1 MDEME
6 LSAGQV
12 TLRLQTTEKLYEALL
27 YLNQLHNVPMKE
39 ILDYILEI
47 GIQITGS
54 KIGYLYLYNEETEVL
69 TQYCWSQDVH
79 SACQMVK
86 PQSKYRLE
94 QAGLWGEAIRQRRPI
109 VVNNYS
115 TSEYKRGIPAGHIPL
130 VRHMNI
136 PGMVDD
142 KIIALLG
149 VANKEQEYDEYDIRN
164 LTLLLGLGLKKSA
177 HYEVVKNYAESES
190 RFTGTFEQAGVGIC
204 YLSVEGEF
212 LKVNQKLC
220 EIIGFSRDEL
230 LKKNIKDIIYTE
242 DLFQDLKIVK
252 EVLNGSLK
260 SKSYERRYVKPDH
273 SVVWIYITMSLVEEL
288 GGQEVYLFTGQDIT
302 GHKQAEEELSQT
314 KALLEAAMDNSPA
327 GIAIADAPHGKL
339 RYINKA
345 GLTIGY
351 KSEVGGKTIKLNK
364 PFRDWK
370 IVDENG
376 KTFSYRERPLIRAVL
391 YGEVCSK
398 EFIFRQDNVADR
410 IVWINASPVRDKTG
424 RIIAGISVFLDI
436 TERKR
441 IEKSLWRAKEEAE
454 RANIAKSQ
462 FLANMSH
469 EIRTPMTGI
478 IGMTDLTLM
487 TEITEEQREYLEI
500 VKSSTKSL
508 LHVLNDILDYSKIEA
523 GKMELE
529 NIEFRLVEVINEV
542 VALFSVVA
550 QQKGLKIR
558 ATVDVKI
565 PSILIGDAFRLRQ
578 VLSNLIGNAVKFTE
592 SGKIDIEIVCQALYA
607 DTINLKFI
615 ICDTG
620 IGIADDKLEI
630 LFKSFSQVDDSN
642 TRQFGGTGLGLA
654 ISKKLTELMNGEI
667 WVESAAGSGSKFYFT
682 AIFGIGQGQ
691 GAQPSYTG
699 KPLILEGRPKKKV
712 LLVEDDEV
720 SRKMVYIVLAK
731 KGLDIQ
737 VASNGCQAVE
747 MSNKYIFDLII
758 MDINMPYMD
767 GYSAVTLI
775 RQQEKT
781 NGGHIPIIA
790 MTAYALK
797 GDREKCLASGMDDY
811 LSKPVDIKQ
820 LNLIIDK
827 WLAVSV

>member
-1 MDEME
+1 MGEIK
-6 LSAGQV
+6 LSAEQMAER
-12 TLRLQTTEKLYEALL
+12 LRTTEKLYEALL
-27 YLNQLHNVPMKE
+27 YLNQLHNVSMKE

-47 GIQITGS
+47 GIQITNS
-54 KIGYLYLYNEETEVL
+54 KFGYLYLYDEETKLLTEYSLSQEVHL
-69 TQYCWSQDVH
+69 V
-79 SACQMVK
+79 CQVAK
-86 PQSKYRLE
+86 PQMAYGLE
-94 QAGLWGEAIRQRRPI
+94 EAGLWGEAVRQRKPI
-109 VVNNYS
+109 VVNDYAV
-115 TSEYKRGIPAGHIPL
+115 SEYKRGIPMGHIPL

-136 PGMVDD
+136 PGMIDG
-142 KIIALLG
+142 KIIALFG
-149 VANKEQEYDEYDIRN
+149 VANKEQEYHEYDIRN

-177 HYEVVKNYAESES
+177 HGEAVKNYAESEN
-190 RFTGTFEQAGVGIC
+190 RFSGTFEQVGVGIC
-204 YLSVEGEF
+204 YLSLTGEF

-220 EIIGFSRDEL
+220 EIIGFSSEEL
-230 LKKNIKDIIYTE
+230 LQKNIKDIIYTE
-242 DLFQDLKIVK
+242 DLFNDLKIIK
-252 EVLNGSLK
+252 DVLNGSVK

-288 GGQEVYLFTGQDIT
+288 GGQKVYLFTGQDIT
-302 GHKQAEEELSQT
+302 GRKQAEEELSQT

-327 GIAIADAPHGKL
+327 GIAIADAPYGKL
-339 RYINKA
+339 RYINRA

-351 KSEVGGKTIKLNK
+351 KSQVGEQQIKLNK
-364 PFRDWK
+364 PFHDWK
-370 IVDENG
+370 IVDANG
-376 KTFSYRERPLIRAVL
+376 SVFSYRERPLIRAVL

-398 EFIFRQDNVADR
+398 EFIFRQDNMEDR

-542 VALFSVVA
+542 VSLFSVVA

-565 PSILIGDAFRLRQ
+565 PAVLIGDAFRLRQ
-578 VLSNLIGNAVKFTE
+578 ILSNLIGNGVKFTE
-592 SGKIDIEIVCQALYA
+592 TGEINVGITCQTIEV
-607 DTINLKFI
+607 DTIKLKFSI
-615 ICDTG
+615 RDTG
-620 IGIADDKLEI
+620 IGIANDKLEI

-654 ISKKLTELMNGEI
+654 ISKKLTELMHGEI
-667 WVESAAGSGSKFYFT
+667 WVESVAGSGSKFYFT
-682 AIFGIGQGQ
+682 ALFGIGQGQ
-691 GAQPSYTG
+691 ETSQSFDSN
-699 KPLILEGRPKKKV
+699 KLILHGRPKKKV

-720 SRKMVYIVLAK
+720 SRKMVQIVLIK

-737 VASNGCQAVE
+737 VANNGRQAVE
-747 MSNKYIFDLII
+747 MNNKYIFDLII

-775 RQQEKT
+775 RQQERST
-781 NGGHIPIIA
+781 GGHIPIVA

-820 LNLIIDK
+820 LNWIIDK
-827 WLAVSV
+827 WL